1 MFYYGGCFFIFW
13 LVLCIVVGTIAQGQ
27 GRSFGSYFALSL
39 FLSPL
44 IGFIVLAIKGKATPE
59 DVVRQN
65 KHIFYCT
72 NCQST
77 YSSYGKH
84 TELCPQCNRV
94 LMETTISAEQWRSY
108 DSTTKA
114 SMKQSFNEGLFSL
127 NSIGTPIP
135 QVIVQQNNSA
145 DELKKFK
152 ELLDMG
158 AITQEEFYAKKK
170 QLLGL

>member
-1 MFYYGGCFFIFW
+1 MGVAIFISW
-13 LVLCIVVGTIAQGQ
+13 LILCVVVGSVAQGQ

-59 DVVRQN
+59 EAVRQS

-77 YSSYGKH
+77 YSSFGEH
-84 TELCPQCNRV
+84 TEYCPQCNRV
-94 LMETTISAEQWRSY
+94 LMETTVSADQWRSY
-108 DSTTKA
+108 DSTKKA
-114 SMKQSFNEGLFSL
+114 SMKQAFNEGQFALA
-127 NSIGTPIP
+127 NIGAPVP
-135 QVIVQQNNSA
+135 QVVVQQNNSA

-158 AITQEEFYAKKK
+158 AITQEEFDAKKK